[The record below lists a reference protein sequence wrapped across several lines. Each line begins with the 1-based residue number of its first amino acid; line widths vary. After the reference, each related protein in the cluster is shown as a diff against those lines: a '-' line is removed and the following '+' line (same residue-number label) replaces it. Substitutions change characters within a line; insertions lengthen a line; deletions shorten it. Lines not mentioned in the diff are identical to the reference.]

1 MLAGKR
7 IVLVPLWLL
16 VSLLVHMYLQ
26 LVQLHRF
33 VLGFGDEEF

>member
-1 MLAGKR
+1 M
-7 IVLVPLWLL
+7 LVPLWLL
-16 VSLLVHMYLQ
+16 VSLLVHMLQ